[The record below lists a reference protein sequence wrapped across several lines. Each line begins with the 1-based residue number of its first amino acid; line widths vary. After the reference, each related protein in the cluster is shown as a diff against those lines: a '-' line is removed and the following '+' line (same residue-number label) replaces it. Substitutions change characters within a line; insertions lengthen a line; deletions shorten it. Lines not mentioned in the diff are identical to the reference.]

1 MKLINAA
8 RLADWDTAT
17 DGYSGNYL
25 FKAQF
30 SSFDGASPDG
40 SWARRRTVSVAPGI
54 APAPRSVVV
63 VQGVRWIMGT
73 LVSDTYKDRPIRQT
87 SSAKEVTDIYQIL
100 TPGQAALQQSVPL
113 TAYGHLEHL
122 KDTVNSLTDSA
133 YDAQYEA
140 AFALSETIRSGHF
153 LRSPRNFLHIRS
165 VHMTADGF
173 WMATA
178 DDLTTTNEGLGT
190 DVLATFAGSFDPVTE
205 TFAPGATV
213 PVIVVDLY
221 KLYNFNTQADQR
233 NQAGD
238 MSLLVAK
245 SSTTPVAGQDIQ
257 VNGRKWRNVRFTEYR
272 DAWNVHI
279 RKL

>member
-8 RLADWDTAT
+8 RLADWDSTYC
-17 DGYSGNYL
+17 GYTGNYL

-30 SSFDGASPDG
+30 SAYEGADPSG
-40 SWARRRTVSVAPGI
+40 SWQRRRTVSVAPGI
-54 APAPRSVVV
+54 VAPHRRVVV
-63 VQGVRWIMGT
+63 VQGVRWIMST
-73 LVSDTYKDRPIRQT
+73 LVSDTYKDRQIRQT
-87 SSAKEVTDIYQIL
+87 ASAKEATDLYQIL
-100 TPGQAALQQSVPL
+100 TPGQAALQQPVPL

-133 YDAQYEA
+133 YDTQYSA
-140 AFALSETIRSGHF
+140 SFALTETILSGHF

-165 VHMTADGF
+165 VNLAAEGL
-173 WMATA
+173 WEATA

-205 TFAPGATV
+205 TSAPGATV

-257 VNGRKWRNVRFTEYR
+257 INGRKWHNVRFTEYR